1 MNLHFNATQD
11 VGHGITIIFMCFVI
25 IVIAVLFDLYTGIKA
40 AKKTGEPIRSHILRK
55 TINKITDYYIAVGFG
70 ILIDWLGLCFPW
82 YGIPYATIITTFAVI
97 IIEGR
102 SVLENLEKS
111 KSSAAKVDDV
121 VDSALPILQEMI
133 DCKTLK
139 TAVKLYDKIR
149 NGEEDDDK
157 K

>member
-70 ILIDWLGLCFPW
+70 ILIDGL
-82 YGIPYATIITTFAVI
+82 
-97 IIEGR
+97 
-102 SVLENLEKS
+102 
-111 KSSAAKVDDV
+111 
-121 VDSALPILQEMI
+121 
-133 DCKTLK
+133 
-139 TAVKLYDKIR
+139 
-149 NGEEDDDK
+149 
-157 K
+157 

>member
-1 MNLHFNATQD
+1 MNLHFNTTQD
-11 VGHGITIIFMCFVI
+11 VVHGITIIFMCFVI

-82 YGIPYATIITTFAVI
+82 YSIPYAAIISTLAVI

-102 SVLENLEKS
+102 SVLENLARAKS
-111 KSSAAKVDDV
+111 HAAEVDDV
-121 VDSALPILQEMI
+121 VLKSLPILKEMI
-133 DCKTLK
+133 DCKSIK
-139 TAVKLYDKIR
+139 TAIKLYEEIR
-149 NGEEDDDK
+149 KGKDDEQR
-157 K
+157 